1 MIIVLGPTWSYVQ
14 CDKLLTL
21 GHASVGVGY
30 GTLSHSRHCVE
41 GLVNILE
48 DLCPSGPILEEES
61 HERQF
66 LVAVSQLA
74 TCAKMIRA
82 VMSNRTP

>member
-1 MIIVLGPTWSYVQ
+1 MTVELWPTRAYEQ

-41 GLVNILE
+41 
-48 DLCPSGPILEEES
+48 
-61 HERQF
+61 R
-66 LVAVSQLA
+66 
-74 TCAKMIRA
+74 
-82 VMSNRTP
+82 